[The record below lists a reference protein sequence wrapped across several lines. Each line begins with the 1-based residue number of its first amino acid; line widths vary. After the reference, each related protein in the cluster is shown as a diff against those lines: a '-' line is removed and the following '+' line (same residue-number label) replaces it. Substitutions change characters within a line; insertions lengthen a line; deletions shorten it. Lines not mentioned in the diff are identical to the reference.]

1 MIAEFLASWPL
12 FHSTYLAGWA
22 IAVVLAL
29 VGVPVVARDQIFVG
43 AAVAQA
49 SMLGLALGLWADV
62 TPLLAA
68 CDWCHAEGV
77 RAGLGG
83 GFAVVAAIA
92 CARGGRSGA
101 RETPEAVTGWVFLT
115 AGSLAVLVLAH
126 SPHGLEEVHRLL
138 SSTLLGASHVD
149 VTLFAAAA
157 ASTAVLVTWRR
168 PTLLLLVMDPD
179 MAAAGGI
186 NVRAWTLATNVWLGA
201 VVGLSVRVSGMIYA
215 FACLVLP
222 ALVAK
227 SLCREVGQM
236 FVVAPLVSVL
246 CAMVAFVL
254 AHRWD
259 LPARSARGS
268 VREARPSQPAD
279 VARSPRQRG
288 RATTAT
294 RQ

>member
-1 MIAEFLASWPL
+1 MIAEFVASWSL

-22 IAVVLAL
+22 IALLLAL

-49 SMLGLALGLWADV
+49 SMLGIALGLWAGV
-62 TPLLAA
+62 APVLAG
-68 CDWCHAEGV
+68 CEWCQSESL

-83 GFAVVAAIA
+83 AFAVAAALA
-92 CARGGRSGA
+92 CARGGRTGA

-126 SPHGLEEVHRLL
+126 SPHGLEEVHRLM
-138 SSTLLGASHVD
+138 SSTIIGASHTD
-149 VTLFAAAA
+149 VAVFAVAAAITGA
-157 ASTAVLVTWRR
+157 LVVWRR

-179 MAAAGGI
+179 MAAASGVD
-186 NVRAWTLATNVWLGA
+186 VRTWTLATNVWLG
-201 VVGLSVRVSGMIYA
+201 VVVALSVRASGMIYA

-236 FVVAPLVSVL
+236 FIVAPVVSVV
-246 CAMVAFVL
+246 CAVIAFVL
-254 AHRWD
+254 ANHLD
-259 LPARSARGS
+259 YPPGQLAAVILGT
-268 VREARPSQPAD
+268 AL
-279 VARSPRQRG
+279 VAAWGLRLRRQ
-288 RATTAT
+288 
-294 RQ
+294 